1 MYHHGIFDP
10 HTFSVN
16 PLGLVLGLA
25 RACEANGAR
34 IYGMATFAPMCCKRI
49 LSSIASSALKLF
61 GYMKGGVHA
70 ERTRATGLRKD
81 GAEGMWHV
89 STESGASVHG
99 DGDGDGH
106 GGARG
111 LVKAREVVLATN
123 ANMKGLSP
131 ALDR

>member
-34 IYGMATFAPMCCKRI
+34 IYGMATFASMSCKRI
-49 LSSIASSALKLF
+49 LSSMASRALMLI
-61 GYMKGGVHA
+61 GYMTRGVHA

-81 GAEGMWHV
+81 GAKGLWHV
-89 STESGASVHG
+89 STESGASA
-99 DGDGDGH
+99 DGDGDAQ
-106 GGARG
+106 GGAGG

-131 ALDR
+131 ALER